1 MTKKIVKNNC
11 KLVDGVECYDGATN
25 ESFLLKA
32 TVLSWSGDTPGLSKL
47 ACLTGHNSYMACR
60 YCDLRGIYNNHVY
73 YPTTPPSGKTNETYN
88 PSYLPKK
95 THRDYKTRIEQII
108 AISPSRTRDAL
119 ASDLGK

>member
-11 KLVDGVECYDGATN
+11 KLVDGVECYDGARN

-73 YPTTPPSGKTNETYN
+73 YPTIPPSDKSNNTYD
-88 PSYLPKK
+88 PSNLPKR
-95 THRDYKTRIEQII
+95 THSDYKTRIKQIEKLP
-108 AISPSRTRDAL
+108 PSQKRNEL
-119 ASDLGK
+119 ASKFG